1 MHNSRREDQ
10 CYRFKQLH
18 IRLGQI
24 LLSDDTKL
32 PVHPVLHFIKSGFSQ
47 ECVTKAFQKI
57 THGRLN
63 STDFEPLLAFE
74 ENSYGKMWHMCVLN
88 CELNQRCIGFQ
99 LCKFTESLFYCMT
112 CCRWKKIKGFTF
124 IAEPGC
130 KFVEKVSNFF
140 SVANESLYCFD
151 YLR

>member
-1 MHNSRREDQ
+1 MTQN
-10 CYRFKQLH
+10 YLF
-18 IRLGQI
+18 I
-24 LLSDDTKL
+24 LSFI
-32 PVHPVLHFIKSGFSQ
+32 FIKSGFSQ
-47 ECVTKAFQKI
+47 QCVTKAFQKI

-88 CELNQRCIGFQ
+88 GELDQRCIGFQ

-112 CCRWKKIKGFTF
+112 CLRWKKIKGFTF
-124 IAEPGC
+124 IVEPGC

-140 SVANESLYCFD
+140 PLLTKVFTVLTILDNRYINIEM
-151 YLR
+151 

>member
-1 MHNSRREDQ
+1 MTQN
-10 CYRFKQLH
+10 YLF
-18 IRLGQI
+18 I
-24 LLSDDTKL
+24 LSFI
-32 PVHPVLHFIKSGFSQ
+32 FIKSGFSQ

-63 STDFEPLLAFE
+63 STDFEPLLAFD

-140 SVANESLYCFD
+140 PLLTKVFTVLTILDNRYINIET
-151 YLR
+151 